1 MWLIKKILLALLI
14 VFLAIQLIQP
24 ASNNHEQVVSTD
36 FAKVFS
42 VPESVQSILQNACYD
57 CHSNH
62 TVYPW
67 YSHIQPMAGL
77 LAKHIKEGKAKLN
90 FSEFGNLRTRRQA
103 SKLKDIA
110 GQVKD
115 NEMPIA
121 SYKIMHENARLSEA
135 EKKLIIEWM
144 NSKADSLL
152 TGD

>member
-1 MWLIKKILLALLI
+1 MALLI

-24 ASNNHEQVVSTD
+24 ARNNSEQVVSTD

-77 LAKHIKEGKAKLN
+77 LAKHISEGKAKLN

-110 GQVKD
+110 GQVKS

-121 SYKIMHENARLSEA
+121 SYQMMHPAAKLSEA
-135 EKKLIIEWM
+135 QKKWIVTWM
-144 NSKADSLL
+144 NNKADSLL
-152 TGD
+152 MGD